1 MSVITN
7 ENEFKNF
14 LKGIGINTYRVA
26 GNSIILAST
35 QRSRS
40 GRKAELN
47 AVQAFF
53 KNSEFIDD
61 NRSGYLLVKDNNKK
75 IKIFSKPEKIA
86 TGIILKPSFFEG
98 ITDIDI
104 PYSSYVNKV
113 ENGIMSNSKLDE
125 QQKQLLLTLLNYHK
139 TFSISDLNIFK
150 KTFNAL
156 KDTIPLSTINN
167 DFGEVLGPLAV
178 IGKKLLP
185 IRETDGVVYIPSRIN
200 EPLLDYRIYDKR
212 AKTDYKISA
221 KSGDTTNTLKPG
233 DVYKLI
239 NESAEM
245 KEKHRNSDQYNV
257 IKLLAENTWKAGPI
271 LALNYLKSKGFSD
284 ASWLNSTDYTEPSR
298 QQSENSLMKISKE
311 TLNFN
316 EIYFDATNAK
326 IYYVKFLLG
335 ISGDPSWKILTDA
348 ENRPK
353 IDKRVV
359 FRSKNYVG
367 RPNGDKLGFQP

>member
-1 MSVITN
+1 
-7 ENEFKNF
+7 
-14 LKGIGINTYRVA
+14 
-26 GNSIILAST
+26 
-35 QRSRS
+35 
-40 GRKAELN
+40 
-47 AVQAFF
+47 
-53 KNSEFIDD
+53 
-61 NRSGYLLVKDNNKK
+61 
-75 IKIFSKPEKIA
+75 
-86 TGIILKPSFFEG
+86 
-98 ITDIDI
+98 
-104 PYSSYVNKV
+104 
-113 ENGIMSNSKLDE
+113 
-125 QQKQLLLTLLNYHK
+125 
-139 TFSISDLNIFK
+139 
-150 KTFNAL
+150 
-156 KDTIPLSTINN
+156 
-167 DFGEVLGPLAV
+167 
-178 IGKKLLP
+178 
-185 IRETDGVVYIPSRIN
+185 
-200 EPLLDYRIYDKR
+200 
-212 AKTDYKISA
+212 
-221 KSGDTTNTLKPG
+221 
-233 DVYKLI
+233 
-239 NESAEM
+239 M

-353 IDKRVV
+353 IDKRVA